1 MKKIIFLALLIS
13 LGGCSLKQSDSTLS
27 STSRIIQ
34 TESVETETAQSNL
47 ASQEN
52 VDNFE
57 EGEKLE
63 TIFVTTDFEVTKL
76 VDNSEKRVL
85 LFSKNNEKFYKSIF
99 VKSTKFLKV
108 VDLKNNEIETFYGSI

>member
-27 STSRIIQ
+27 SISRIIQ
-34 TESVETETAQSNL
+34 TESVETETVQSNS